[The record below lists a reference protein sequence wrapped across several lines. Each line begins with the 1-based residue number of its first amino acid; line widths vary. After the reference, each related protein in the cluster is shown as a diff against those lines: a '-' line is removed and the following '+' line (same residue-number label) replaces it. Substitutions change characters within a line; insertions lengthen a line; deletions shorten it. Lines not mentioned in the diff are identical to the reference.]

1 MKIALFSDIHA
12 NLLAFEAMLKDMD
25 SQKPDAVYCLGDL
38 VGYHIYPNEVI
49 DEIRRRGIPTLKG
62 NHDEKVE
69 NITTTPEWL
78 TVPDKKY
85 AYHLIREDNRLY
97 LSSLP
102 AHIRLEF
109 KMNGKKINLVFAH
122 GSTRKIDEY
131 VLIDTDE
138 KYVLDL
144 LEEADA
150 DLLFVGHS
158 HKPYHRI
165 LQTSEGSFK
174 HIVNLGSVGKPKDG
188 DPKGC
193 YVLLT
198 VDKNSS
204 AAISDSIKVEFR
216 RVEYDVEASARNIEN
231 SLLPSELAQALRDAK
246 Q

>member
-12 NLLAFEAMLKDMD
+12 NRLAFQAMLQDMD

-49 DEIRRRGIPTLKG
+49 DEIRRRGIATLKG

-69 NITTTPEWL
+69 NIITKPESL
-78 TVPDKKY
+78 TEPGKKY
-85 AYHLIREDNRLY
+85 AYHLIREDNMEY
-97 LSSLP
+97 LKMLP
-102 AHIRLEF
+102 AHIKLEYQF
-109 KMNGKKINLVFAH
+109 SGEKLNLVFAH
-122 GSTRKIDEY
+122 GSIRNIDEY

-138 KYVLDL
+138 KYVLEM

-165 LQTSEGSFK
+165 LETPDGRFK
-174 HIVNLGSVGKPKDG
+174 HVINLGSVGKPKDG

-193 YVLLT
+193 YVILT
-198 VDKNSS
+198 LSDLSSTTDKNS
-204 AAISDSIKVEFR
+204 IQIEFR
-216 RVEYDVEASARNIEN
+216 RVGYDVEASARAIEE
-231 SLLPSELAQALRDAK
+231 SPLPKEFADALRLAK
-246 Q
+246 

>member
-1 MKIALFSDIHA
+1 MRIALFSDIHA
-12 NLLAFEAMLKDMD
+12 NLLAFEAMLKDLD
-25 SQKPDAVYCLGDL
+25 SQKPDAIYCLGDL

-69 NITTTPEWL
+69 NIITTPESL
-78 TVPDKKY
+78 NEASKKH
-85 AYHLIREDNRLY
+85 AYHLIREDNRAY
-97 LSSLP
+97 LNALP
-102 AHIRLEF
+102 AHIRLEY
-109 KMNGKKINLVFAH
+109 KMDGEKLNLVFAH

-131 VLIDTDE
+131 LLIDTDE

-165 LQTSEGSFK
+165 LKASDGTFK
-174 HIVNLGSVGKPKDG
+174 HVVNLGSVGKPKDG
-188 DPKGC
+188 DLRGC

-198 VDKNSS
+198 VNKDTSTAES
-204 AAISDSIKVEFR
+204 GSVKVEFR
-216 RVEYDVEASARNIEN
+216 RVEYDVEASAQSIEN
-231 SLLPSELAQALRDAK
+231 SLLPNDFAQALRDGK
-246 Q
+246 